1 MKKMNKKVAKVIEC
15 YDSARGGT
23 RYWCAAELYDNGYV
37 SCWAIGK
44 LVFFK
49 ITKDGLDEIVKD
61 AMDNGYDKVVIGD
74 DIKKEL
80 GL

>member
-1 MKKMNKKVAKVIEC
+1 MKKINKKVAKVIKC
-15 YDSARGGT
+15 YDREVP
-23 RYWCAAELYDNGYV
+23 YWVAVELYDDGYV

-61 AMDNGYDKVVIGD
+61 AMDNGYDEVVIGD